1 MAFRFGGRQM
11 AGRALLGASTQLRGY
26 CQKIS
31 PTESSRSEKD
41 VRACIAGGLVAFLFY
56 SYWLRNE
63 AWKIKERSTLLTT
76 TPHSQSFV
84 IRKGRKVDHHVWCHQ
99 EEQKLFPTGCEKLL
113 KLFNKHQFS
122 GITVVCTMSTHYED
136 GDHQKILKK
145 KTVLLSVLSGSL

>member
-11 AGRALLGASTQLRGY
+11 AGRNLLGAPTQLRGY

-31 PTESSRSEKD
+31 PTKTSSRVGHD
-41 VRACIAGGLVAFLFY
+41 VRAFIAGGLVASFFY
-56 SYWLRNE
+56 LYWLRNQ
-63 AWKIKERSTLLTT
+63 AFKIKDL
-76 TPHSQSFV
+76 SFV
-84 IRKGRKVDHHVWCHQ
+84 IRKGRNVDHHVWCHQ
-99 EEQKLFPTGCEKLL
+99 EEYRLFPTEGEKLL

-145 KTVLLSVLSGSL
+145 KTVLLQSFSGSL